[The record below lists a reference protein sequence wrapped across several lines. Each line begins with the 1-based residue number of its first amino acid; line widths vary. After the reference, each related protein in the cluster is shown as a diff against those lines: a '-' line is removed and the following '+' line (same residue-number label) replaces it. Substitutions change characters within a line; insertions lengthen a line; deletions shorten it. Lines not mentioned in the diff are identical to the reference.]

1 MPTTK
6 ATKKGGARRAR
17 PQRLP
22 GTEDAGIAVLDRLAL
37 EYVEVRD
44 PRIALSKR
52 EGEIKKQ
59 LITAMHDH
67 KRNEYVYNGTKI
79 VLVPGEEKVKVKV
92 VSDGD
97 VEIEDEEE

>member
-1 MPTTK
+1 MTTK
-6 ATKKGGARRAR
+6 TAAKKGAVKRAR

-22 GTEDAGIAVLDRLAL
+22 EMEDAGIPELDNLAH

-52 EGEIKKQ
+52 EGEIKKF
-59 LITAMHDH
+59 LIAAMHKH
-67 KRNEYVYNGTKI
+67 KREEYIYDGTKI

-92 VSDGD
+92 ASSD
-97 VEIEDEEE
+97 IELDEEE

>member
-1 MPTTK
+1 MASRK
-6 ATKKGGARRAR
+6 ASTKGGSTKRAR

-22 GTEDAGIAVLDRLAL
+22 EMADAGITELDQLAL

-52 EGEIKKQ
+52 EGEIKKM
-59 LITAMHDH
+59 LIAAMHKH
-67 KRNEYVYNGTKI
+67 KREEYVYEGTKI

-92 VSDGD
+92 ANGD
-97 VEIEDEEE
+97 IELDEEE